1 MRRHWK
7 AIVAALVIAGA
18 LTAAALALGARPGH
32 PTPTASA
39 PVGGGGKL
47 GFPVSQ
53 ITIGSGGSAT
63 AADGRTPIGYDG
75 SCNSAA
81 AAAANY
87 MPVIA
92 DVHPSAWPTQ
102 QKALAQIDVAPDDV
116 KDLAM
121 LADLGTKTVK
131 YPGWRGFEGDW
142 VTKTDVAAGGLYRMV
157 SCTERAKALVQLVYV
172 RVDSQIGKDPK
183 ASFVTQALDLGWQG
197 GDWKVARSQIPVGST
212 DPTLGGR
219 LPDRG
224 PNLAALPAP
233 DGRPPV
239 LTRDMADQ
247 AFKDV
252 SREGWVEYAN
262 ALR

>member
-7 AIVAALVIAGA
+7 AFLAAAIVVAALTVAA
-18 LTAAALALGARPGH
+18 LILGTRNDQPAAVAAA
-32 PTPTASA
+32 
-39 PVGGGGKL
+39 PVAGGGKL
-47 GFPVSQ
+47 GFPVSPVR
-53 ITIGSGGSAT
+53 IGSGGSGV

-75 SCNSAA
+75 SCDSAA
-81 AAAANY
+81 AAAANF

-92 DVHPSAWPTQ
+92 DVRPSAWPAQ
-102 QKALAQIDVAPDDV
+102 RKALAQIDVNTGELS
-116 KDLAM
+116 DLAT
-121 LADLGTKTVK
+121 LAGLGAKTLK
-131 YPGWRGFEGDW
+131 LPNWRSFDGDW

-157 SCTERAKALVQLVYV
+157 TCIDRDKALVQLVYASI
-172 RVDSQIGKDPK
+172 DAGTEGAK

-197 GDWKVARSQIPVGST
+197 SDWKVTRSQIPVGST
-212 DPTLGGR
+212 DLTLGGR

-239 LTRDMADQ
+239 LTRDLADQ

-252 SREGWVEYAN
+252 TREGWIEYAN

>member
-1 MRRHWK
+1 MMRHWK
-7 AIVAALVIAGA
+7 AIAATLVTAAA
-18 LTAAALALGARPGH
+18 LTAAALALGGNQNAKS
-32 PTPTASA
+32 PTPSA
-39 PVGGGGKL
+39 TVAGGGKL

-53 ITIGSGGSAT
+53 VNIGSGGSGT

-81 AAAANY
+81 VAAANY

-92 DVHPSAWPTQ
+92 DVHPSAWPAQ
-102 QKALAQIDVAPDDV
+102 QKTLAQVDMNAEEIAV
-116 KDLAM
+116 KGQFMDLAEKN
-121 LADLGTKTVK
+121 LKLVHLRT
-131 YPGWRGFEGDW
+131 FEGDW

-157 SCTERAKALVQLVYV
+157 ACTERGKALVQLVYAS
-172 RVDSQIGKDPK
+172 VDAGTEGAK

-197 GDWKVARSQIPVGST
+197 GDWKVTRSQIPVGST
-212 DPTLGGR
+212 DLTLGGR

-239 LTRDMADQ
+239 LTRELADQ

-252 SREGWVEYAN
+252 SREGWTEYAN
-262 ALR
+262 AVR